1 MSVSVEGANG
11 DGFVSKWGDTRNTR
25 NCYFDL
31 GNDIYIMGV
40 TWVPY
45 FKATACNGMQR
56 NMNDSTL
63 HRHSGTEL

>member
-1 MSVSVEGANG
+1 MAL
-11 DGFVSKWGDTRNTR
+11 FVSKWGDTR

-31 GNDIYIMGV
+31 GNDDTSWELRGFLILRQRH
-40 TWVPY
+40 
-45 FKATACNGMQR
+45 ATACNGMQR

>member
-1 MSVSVEGANG
+1 MLRNG
-11 DGFVSKWGDTRNTR
+11 GIPEIAILIWAMMIHHGSW
-25 NCYFDL
+25 L
-31 GNDIYIMGV
+31 
-40 TWVPY
+40 WVPD